1 MEQLI
6 SGGSAAPVDVDMNN
20 FMSEVIEGSASSPV
34 IVQFW
39 APWCGPCKQLGPILE
54 KVVGAS
60 GGKVRMVRINIDEN
74 AEIAQQMRVQ
84 SVPTVYGF
92 VEGKPVDGF
101 AGAQPE
107 SAVKEFVDKI
117 AALGGSGPD
126 IAAILEVAEAA
137 LSSADY
143 DAAMLQFQQVM
154 STEPESVAAL
164 AGVVRCLVGTGDV
177 AGAREVIDQLNDVFL
192 NDPAMK
198 LAIAALE
205 LAEKTSGSADDLDQ
219 ANAAVEANPKDL
231 DARHTL
237 AMALFATGDHAG
249 AMQHLLESIAI
260 DRTWNDD
267 AARIQILEFFTS
279 LGPANTDV
287 IAARRKLSTLLFS

>member
-6 SGGSAAPVDVDMNN
+6 SGGSAALVDVDMNN

-126 IAAILEVAEAA
+126 IAAMLEVAEAA

-177 AGAREVIDQLNDVFL
+177 AGAREVIDQLNDDFL

-219 ANAAVEANPKDL
+219 ANAAVEADPKDL

>member
-177 AGAREVIDQLNDVFL
+177 AGAREVIDQLNDDFL

>member
-126 IAAILEVAEAA
+126 IAAMLEVAEAA

-177 AGAREVIDQLNDVFL
+177 AGAREVIDQLNDDFL

-219 ANAAVEANPKDL
+219 ANAAVEADPKDL

>member
-1 MEQLI
+1 
-6 SGGSAAPVDVDMNN
+6 
-20 FMSEVIEGSASSPV
+20 
-34 IVQFW
+34 
-39 APWCGPCKQLGPILE
+39 
-54 KVVGAS
+54 
-60 GGKVRMVRINIDEN
+60 MVRINIDEN

-126 IAAILEVAEAA
+126 IAAMLEVAEAA

-177 AGAREVIDQLNDVFL
+177 AGAREVIDQLNDDFL

-219 ANAAVEANPKDL
+219 ANAAVEADPKDL

>member
-1 MEQLI
+1 M
-6 SGGSAAPVDVDMNN
+6 
-20 FMSEVIEGSASSPV
+20 
-34 IVQFW
+34 
-39 APWCGPCKQLGPILE
+39 
-54 KVVGAS
+54 
-60 GGKVRMVRINIDEN
+60 
-74 AEIAQQMRVQ
+74 
-84 SVPTVYGF
+84 
-92 VEGKPVDGF
+92 
-101 AGAQPE
+101 
-107 SAVKEFVDKI
+107 
-117 AALGGSGPD
+117 
-126 IAAILEVAEAA
+126 
-137 LSSADY
+137 
-143 DAAMLQFQQVM
+143 
-154 STEPESVAAL
+154 
-164 AGVVRCLVGTGDV
+164 
-177 AGAREVIDQLNDVFL
+177 

-219 ANAAVEANPKDL
+219 ANAAVDADPKDL

>member
-92 VEGKPVDGF
+92 VEGKPIDGF

-126 IAAILEVAEAA
+126 IAAMLEVAEAA

-177 AGAREVIDQLNDVFL
+177 AGAREVIDQLNDDFL

-219 ANAAVEANPKDL
+219 ANAAVEADPKDL

-237 AMALFATGDHAG
+237 ALALFATGDHAG

>member
-54 KVVGAS
+54 KVVGAI

-126 IAAILEVAEAA
+126 IAAMLEVAEAA

-177 AGAREVIDQLNDVFL
+177 AGAREVIDQLNDDFL

-219 ANAAVEANPKDL
+219 ANAAVEADPKDL